1 MKLAERRQRF
11 VDVAEQLFLQRG
23 YSGVSVNEV
32 VRLAGGSLAT
42 LYAEFGTKEELFEAV
57 MSRRIASFFDPLSS
71 AEADAA
77 DDVRAG
83 LQLLAAR
90 IQERM
95 LSPDSLAMYRLAVSE
110 GPRFPALRR
119 AVLSNGLDSA
129 LQRLGE
135 HFAQL
140 AQRHR
145 LRIDDPRLAA
155 ERFVALVQGQHQFIA
170 ACGSASSLSREQR
183 ASQIEQAVS
192 AFLSIYRSAP
202 AAE

>member
-1 MKLAERRQRF
+1 
-11 VDVAEQLFLQRG
+11 
-23 YSGVSVNEV
+23 
-32 VRLAGGSLAT
+32 
-42 LYAEFGTKEELFEAV
+42 
-57 MSRRIASFFDPLSS
+57 MSRRVASFLDPLASGD
-71 AEADAA
+71 ADAA

-83 LQLLAAR
+83 LHALAAR

-119 AVLSNGLDSA
+119 AVLANGLDSA

-135 HFAQL
+135 HFARL